1 MGSSQVRIG
10 HVPGPVPLTSLVWT
24 GPCRYFAPMG
34 EGEVR
39 RGAAWRF
46 VRAIVGSQARGVTGA
61 AVSGL
66 LWQTGAVGAPLIVK
80 YAIDHGIVKG
90 DHHTLLIWLLVLLG
104 VGLLEVCAGAFRHLY
119 AIRNRSHSDARV
131 RDALFAHALRLD
143 AAYHDR
149 VGPGELLSRASSDS
163 QHIARMMDAI
173 GHTIG
178 YVLTVVAVAI
188 VMLALDAELA
198 LIVLI
203 PVPLISAGAW
213 LYSRQYER
221 GTRLLQESWAQASTL
236 VEETVSGIR
245 VVKGLGAGDALS
257 QRFWGRSREIR
268 DRALHLARLDAIFI
282 PVLEM
287 LPLLGIAAVLW
298 FGGRRVGNGL
308 TLGSFVAFNAYVV
321 MLVWPM
327 RVLGQRVTTVQKAL
341 GASGRITEVLEA
353 EPQLHEPRHPRELEA
368 RGDIRLEGVRFGHQG
383 DRSVLDGL
391 DLHVAPGESLAL
403 VGATGSGKSTVAGL
417 LARLY
422 DPEDGRVLL
431 DGHDLRDLRL
441 ADVRR
446 SVALVFE
453 ETFLFSESVRENIR
467 VGRPD
472 ASDDDVQR
480 AAEQA
485 GAAGFVADLPD
496 GYDTILGERGF
507 SLSGGQRQRI
517 AIARAILAD
526 PAVLVLDDATSAVDA
541 TKEHEIRAALADV
554 MRGRTTLVIAHRPA
568 TIALADRVAVLEGGR
583 IVEEGRHADLSAR
596 SPRYRALLALE
607 SEAAA

>member
-1 MGSSQVRIG
+1 MDG
-10 HVPGPVPLTSLVWT
+10 
-24 GPCRYFAPMG
+24 G
-34 EGEVR
+34 EDR
-39 RGAAWRF
+39 RESAWRF
-46 VRAIVGSQARGVTGA
+46 VRAIVRSQAYGVSGA
-61 AVSGL
+61 VGSGL
-66 LWQTGAVGAPLIVK
+66 LWQTGAVLAPLIVK
-80 YAIDHGIVKG
+80 YAIDHGVVTK
-90 DHHTLLIWLLVLLG
+90 DHQTLMIWLIVLLG
-104 VGLLEVCAGAFRHLY
+104 VGLLEVSAGAFRHLY
-119 AIRNRSHSDARV
+119 AIRNRSYSDARV

-178 YVLTVVAVAI
+178 YVLTVIAVAI
-188 VMLALDAELA
+188 VMVLLDARLA
-198 LIVLI
+198 LIILI
-203 PVPLISAGAW
+203 PLPFVSAGAW
-213 LYSRQYER
+213 LYSRRYER
-221 GTRLLQESWAQASTL
+221 GTRALQESWAEASTL

-245 VVKGLGAGDALS
+245 VVKGLGAGEALS
-257 QRFWGRSREIR
+257 ARFRSRSSEVR
-268 DRALHLARLDAIFI
+268 DRALDLARLDAVFI

-298 FGGRRVGNGL
+298 FGGRQVENGGL
-308 TLGSFVAFNAYVV
+308 SLGSFVAFNAYVV
-321 MLVWPM
+321 MLVWPL

-341 GASGRITEVLEA
+341 AASGRITEVLEA
-353 EPQLHEPRHPRELEA
+353 EPRLVEPKHPEELDA
-368 RGDIRLEGVRFGHQG
+368 KGDIRLDAVRFGHEG
-383 DRSVLDGL
+383 DRFVLDGL
-391 DLHVAPGESLAL
+391 DLHVAPGQSLAL

-431 DGHDLRDLRL
+431 DGHDLRNLRL

-446 SVALVFE
+446 AVALVFE

-467 VGRPD
+467 VGRPA
-472 ASDDDVQR
+472 ASDDEVRR
-480 AAEQA
+480 AAELA
-485 GAAGFVADLPD
+485 GAGAFIDDLPG
-496 GYDTILGERGF
+496 GYETILGERGF

-541 TKEHEIRAALADV
+541 TKEHEIRAALAQV
-554 MRGRTTLVIAHRPA
+554 MLGRTTLVIAHRPA

-583 IVEEGRHADLSAR
+583 IVEEGTHAELLSR
-596 SPRYRALLALE
+596 SARYRALLALE
-607 SEAAA
+607 EAAA

>member
-1 MGSSQVRIG
+1 
-10 HVPGPVPLTSLVWT
+10 
-24 GPCRYFAPMG
+24 MG

-46 VRAIVGSQARGVTGA
+46 VRAIVRSQARGVTGA
-61 AVSGL
+61 SVSGL
-66 LWQTGAVGAPLIVK
+66 LWQTGAVGAPLVVK
-80 YAIDHGIVKG
+80 YAIDHGIVPH
-90 DHHTLLIWLLVLLG
+90 DHHALVVWLLVLLG

-143 AAYHDR
+143 ATYHDR
-149 VGPGELLSRASSDS
+149 VGPGELLSRASSDA

-178 YVLTVVAVAI
+178 YVLTVVAVAV
-188 VMLALDAELA
+188 VMLTLDAELA
-198 LIVLI
+198 LFVLI
-203 PVPLISAGAW
+203 PVPLISVGAW

-221 GTRLLQESWAQASTL
+221 GTRRLQESWAEASTL

-257 QRFWGRSREIR
+257 ERFRGRSREVR
-268 DRALHLARLDAIFI
+268 DRALHLARLDAVFI
-282 PVLEM
+282 PLLEM

-298 FGGRRVGNGL
+298 LGGRRVGHGL

-341 GASGRITEVLEA
+341 AAGARITEVLEA
-353 EPQLHEPRHPRELEA
+353 EPQLRESRHPHELEA
-368 RGDIRLEGVRFGHQG
+368 RGDIRLEGVRFGHEG
-383 DRSVLDGL
+383 DHSVLDGL

-446 SVALVFE
+446 AVALVFE

-472 ASDDDVQR
+472 AGDDEVRR
-480 AAEQA
+480 AAELA
-485 GAAGFVADLPD
+485 GAAAFVDELPD

-541 TKEHEIRAALADV
+541 TKEHEIRAALAEV

-583 IVEEGRHADLSAR
+583 IVEEGTHSELLTR

-607 SEAAA
+607 SEAA

>member
-1 MGSSQVRIG
+1 MDG
-10 HVPGPVPLTSLVWT
+10 
-24 GPCRYFAPMG
+24 
-34 EGEVR
+34 GEVR
-39 RGAAWRF
+39 RASAWRF
-46 VRAIVGSQARGVTGA
+46 VHAIVRSQAYGVSGA
-61 AVSGL
+61 VVSGL
-66 LWQTGAVGAPLIVK
+66 LWQTGAVLAPLIVK
-80 YAIDHGIVKG
+80 YAIDHGVVTK
-90 DHHTLLIWLLVLLG
+90 DHHALVIWLLVLLG

-178 YVLTVVAVAI
+178 YALTVVAVAI
-188 VMLALDAELA
+188 VMLFLDWKLA

-203 PVPLISAGAW
+203 PVPLISVGAW
-213 LYSRQYER
+213 LYSRRYER
-221 GTRLLQESWAQASTL
+221 GTRVLQESWAEASTL

-257 QRFWGRSREIR
+257 ARFRARSDEIMG
-268 DRALHLARLDAIFI
+268 RALDLARLDAVFI

-298 FGGRRVGNGL
+298 FGGRQVGHGL

-321 MLVWPM
+321 MLVWPL

-341 GASGRITEVLEA
+341 AASGRITEVLEA
-353 EPQLHEPRHPRELEA
+353 EPRLVEPRHPQELEA
-368 RGDIRLEGVRFGHQG
+368 KGDVRLDAVSFGHEG
-383 DRSVLDGL
+383 DQPVLDGL

-422 DPEDGRVLL
+422 DPEGGRVLL

-446 SVALVFE
+446 AVALVFE

-467 VGRPD
+467 VGRPE
-472 ASDDDVQR
+472 ANDDEVRR
-480 AAEQA
+480 AAELA
-485 GAAGFVADLPD
+485 GAAAFVDDLPG

-541 TKEHEIRAALADV
+541 TKEHEIRAALAEV

-568 TIALADRVAVLEGGR
+568 TIALADRVAILEGGR
-583 IVEEGRHADLSAR
+583 IVEAGTHENLLAR
-596 SPRYRALLALE
+596 SVRYRALLALE
-607 SEAAA
+607 VEAA

>member
-1 MGSSQVRIG
+1 MDG
-10 HVPGPVPLTSLVWT
+10 
-24 GPCRYFAPMG
+24 G
-34 EGEVR
+34 EDR
-39 RGAAWRF
+39 RESAWRF
-46 VRAIVGSQARGVTGA
+46 VRAIVRSQAYGVSGA
-61 AVSGL
+61 VGSGL
-66 LWQTGAVGAPLIVK
+66 LWQTGAVLAPLIVK
-80 YAIDHGIVKG
+80 YAIDHGVVTK
-90 DHHTLLIWLLVLLG
+90 DHQTLMIWLIVLLG
-104 VGLLEVCAGAFRHLY
+104 VGLLEVSAGAFRHLY
-119 AIRNRSHSDARV
+119 AIRNRSYSDARV

-178 YVLTVVAVAI
+178 YVLTVIAVAI
-188 VMLALDAELA
+188 VMVLLDARLA
-198 LIVLI
+198 LIILI
-203 PVPLISAGAW
+203 PLPFVSAGAW
-213 LYSRQYER
+213 LYSRRYER
-221 GTRLLQESWAQASTL
+221 GTRALQESWAEASTL

-245 VVKGLGAGDALS
+245 VVKGLGAGEALS
-257 QRFWGRSREIR
+257 ARFRSRSSEVR
-268 DRALHLARLDAIFI
+268 DRALDLARLDAVFI

-298 FGGRRVGNGL
+298 FGGRQVENGGL
-308 TLGSFVAFNAYVV
+308 SLGSFVAFNAYVV
-321 MLVWPM
+321 MLVWPL

-341 GASGRITEVLEA
+341 AASGRITEVLEA
-353 EPQLHEPRHPRELEA
+353 EPRLVEPKHPEELDA
-368 RGDIRLEGVRFGHQG
+368 KGDIRLDAVRFGHEG
-383 DRSVLDGL
+383 DRFVLDGL
-391 DLHVAPGESLAL
+391 DLHVAPGQSLAL

-431 DGHDLRDLRL
+431 DGHDLRNLRL

-446 SVALVFE
+446 AVALVFE

-467 VGRPD
+467 VGRPEG
-472 ASDDDVQR
+472 SDDEVRR
-480 AAEQA
+480 AAELA
-485 GAAGFVADLPD
+485 GAAAFIDDLPG
-496 GYDTILGERGF
+496 GYETILGERGF

-541 TKEHEIRAALADV
+541 TKEHEIRAALAQV
-554 MRGRTTLVIAHRPA
+554 MLGRTTLVIAHRPA

-583 IVEEGRHADLSAR
+583 IVEEGTHAELLSR
-596 SPRYRALLALE
+596 SARYRALLALE
-607 SEAAA
+607 EAAA

>member
-1 MGSSQVRIG
+1 MGDEQ
-10 HVPGPVPLTSLVWT
+10 
-24 GPCRYFAPMG
+24 A
-34 EGEVR
+34 R

-46 VRAIVGSQARGVTGA
+46 VHAVVGSQAYGVSGA
-61 AVSGL
+61 VASGL
-66 LWQTGAVGAPLIVK
+66 LWQAGAVAAPLVVK
-80 YAIDHGIVKG
+80 YAIDHGIVG
-90 DHHTLLIWLLVLLG
+90 ENHQTLVIWLVVLLA
-104 VGLLEVCAGAFRHLY
+104 VGMLEVVAGAFRHLY

-131 RDALFAHALRLD
+131 RDAIFAHSLRLD
-143 AAYHDR
+143 ASYHDR

-163 QHIARMMDAI
+163 QHVARMMDAI

-188 VMLALDAELA
+188 VMLFLDAQLA

-203 PVPLISAGAW
+203 PVPLVSLGAW
-213 LYSRQYER
+213 LYSRRYDA
-221 GTRLLQESWAQASTL
+221 GTRQLQESWAQASTL

-245 VVKGLGAGDALS
+245 VVKGLGAGAALES
-257 QRFWGRSREIR
+257 RFRRRSDEIM
-268 DRALHLARLDAIFI
+268 DRALHLARLDAVFV
-282 PVLEM
+282 PFLEM

-298 FGGRRVGNGL
+298 FGGRRVISGEL
-308 TLGSFVAFNAYVV
+308 SVGSFVAFNAYVV
-321 MLVWPM
+321 MLVWPL
-327 RVLGQRVTTVQKAL
+327 RVLGQRVTTLQKAL

-353 EPQLHEPRHPRELEA
+353 EPRLVEPRHPQELERPV
-368 RGDIRLEGVRFGHQG
+368 RGDVRLEGVCFGHEG
-383 DRSVLDGL
+383 DHAVLDGL
-391 DLHVAPGESLAL
+391 DLHVSPGESVAL

-441 ADVRR
+441 DDVRR

-472 ASDDDVQR
+472 AGDDDVQG
-480 AAEQA
+480 AAELA
-485 GAAGFVADLPD
+485 GAADFVENLPD

-541 TKEHEIRAALADV
+541 TKEHEIRAALTKV

-568 TIALADRVAVLEGGR
+568 TIALADRVAVLESGG
-583 IVEEGRHADLSAR
+583 IVEEGTHDELIAGSA
-596 SPRYRALLALE
+596 RYRALLALE
-607 SEAAA
+607 REAA